1 MVVIA
6 RLWLNIDRKRSDFFE
21 FFYLSILF
29 IWPSGCDA
37 KSSGIGLQVA
47 LVIRR
52 SSPPSPTSRFSARL
66 FHQPAL
72 LQDHSY
78 QLVLVD
84 LSLAFGF
91 QPAHSFVMLPEA
103 DRWQREV
110 AVGNR
115 PVVTLLILPIDSRK
129 ITGIVLDKLTSLRTT
144 SPRAEYVVPIVQVK
158 QPNPIASNLPTFH
171 RQKVQEKA
179 FPILRLTR
187 RSRPLSK
194 ATLPGGGRRLV
205 QRRMLLHLRTYA
217 AKVRRFFASARDR
230 ID

>member
-1 MVVIA
+1 IVVIA
-6 RLWLNIDRKRSDFFE
+6 RLWINIDRKRSDFFE
-21 FFYLSILF
+21 FFYLSILL
-29 IWPSGCDA
+29 IWLSGCAA

-52 SSPPSPTSRFSARL
+52 LSPPSPTSRFAARL
-66 FHQPAL
+66 FCQPAL

-78 QLVLVD
+78 QLILVD

-91 QPAHSFVMLPEA
+91 QPAYGFVMLPEA

-110 AVGNR
+110 AVRNR
-115 PVVTLLILPIDSRK
+115 PVVPLLILPIDSRK
-129 ITGIVLDKLTSLRTT
+129 VTGIVLDKLTRLGTT
-144 SPRAEYVVPIVQVK
+144 SLWAEDVVPIVQVK

-194 ATLPGGGRRLV
+194 ATLPGSRRRLV
-205 QRRMLLHLRTYA
+205 QRRMQGVVVDSHNLKR
-217 AKVRRFFASARDR
+217 
-230 ID
+230 

>member
-1 MVVIA
+1 MT
-6 RLWLNIDRKRSDFFE
+6 
-21 FFYLSILF
+21 
-29 IWPSGCDA
+29 G
-37 KSSGIGLQVA
+37 
-47 LVIRR
+47 
-52 SSPPSPTSRFSARL
+52 
-66 FHQPAL
+66 H
-72 LQDHSY
+72 Y

-91 QPAHSFVMLPEA
+91 QPSHSFVMLPEA

-129 ITGIVLDKLTSLRTT
+129 VTGIVLDKLTSLGTT
-144 SPRAEYVVPIVQVK
+144 SPWAEYVVPIVQVK

-187 RSRPLSK
+187 RARPLSK
-194 ATLPGGGRRLV
+194 AMPPGGCWRLV
-205 QRRMLLHLRTYA
+205 QSRMHGVVVNSHDGCFWLKPRKVNLCQNPVVGRFDSRRWLTVSMLISST
-217 AKVRRFFASARDR
+217 S
-230 ID
+230 